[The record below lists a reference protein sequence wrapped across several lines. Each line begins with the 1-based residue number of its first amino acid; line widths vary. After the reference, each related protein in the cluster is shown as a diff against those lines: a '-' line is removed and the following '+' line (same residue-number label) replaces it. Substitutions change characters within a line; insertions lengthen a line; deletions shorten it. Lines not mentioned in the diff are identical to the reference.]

1 MKKVIEKIRIIT
13 FVITLLTTIPLF
25 VNYLRNIEPTNELII
40 HLHVWF
46 GTLFFVSAVI
56 NMIINK
62 QNRD

>member
-56 NMIINK
+56 SMIINK